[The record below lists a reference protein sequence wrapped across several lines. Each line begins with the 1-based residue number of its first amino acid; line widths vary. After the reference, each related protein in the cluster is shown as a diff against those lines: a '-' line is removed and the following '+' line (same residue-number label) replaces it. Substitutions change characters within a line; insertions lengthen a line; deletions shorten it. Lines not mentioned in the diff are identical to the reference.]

1 VILFRIEFKPAARQ
15 YAPVNRCIQFVLL
28 LLASAALPAG
38 AQGTAFNYQG
48 RLNDAGAPANAA
60 YDFQFTVYNAVANG
74 SPVSAAVTNSAV
86 AVSNG
91 LFSVTLDFDPGIFTG
106 TNYWLDL
113 AVRAAGT
120 TNFTELSPRQ
130 PVLPVPYAI
139 FATGASNLLGT
150 LAAAQLTG
158 TLPSAQVAGTY
169 SGLVNFS
176 NATNSFSGAFAGNGA
191 ALTNLNA
198 TQLTAGTVADA
209 RLTTNMARLNTNQT
223 FAGANSFPNA
233 GNSFSGAFAGS
244 GALLTNLNGSQVVA
258 GTVAD
263 ARLTTNVALLNASQ
277 TYTGSNTYTGA
288 NSFSGA
294 NSFTNNANTFTG
306 SFFGNG
312 LVGWIPVAGTSVQA
326 ARDTGYLLTNS
337 QLTTV
342 TLPLTASLLVGD
354 IVRISGAGAGGW
366 EVLANT
372 NQSFIG
378 NFSSYRNS
386 LWLLSNASGNNW
398 LSLAASADG
407 TRMYAAGSSGI
418 FPSSDSGHTW
428 GGAYTGFSGSW
439 NAVATSGDGN
449 TIYAV
454 ANAKAIQVTTN
465 SAGSWLTGNLS
476 GNWNCVA
483 CSADGKKGIAA
494 INGGNVYTSANYTS
508 WTSTGFGNTLWV
520 AVAYAANG
528 SLYAAAN
535 TNGSVYTSA
544 IVNGVSVAPKLTAL
558 VCSSDGSKLV
568 ACASP
573 GRIYTSMNSGTNWI
587 TNNVPT
593 ANWNCLAASA
603 DCTRLIAGVNGGQL
617 YSSVNFG
624 ASWSAFTSS
633 TSQAWSALAS
643 SADGSRLAAG
653 VNTGS
658 GGIYYSSAALQ
669 TSTVSTNG
677 FLTGSQGSAVELQYI
692 GNSQFMPVS
701 ATGTFWAN

>member
-1 VILFRIEFKPAARQ
+1 MILFRIEFKPAARQ

-366 EVLANT
+366 QVLANT

-378 NFSSYRNS
+378 AKIG
-386 LWLLSNASGNNW
+386 W
-398 LSLAASADG
+398 SAYFFQTTLVLDQPSP
-407 TRMYAAGSSGI
+407 TRC
-418 FPSSDSGHTW
+418 PWH
-428 GGAYTGFSGSW
+428 SW
-439 NAVATSGDGN
+439 
-449 TIYAV
+449 
-454 ANAKAIQVTTN
+454 
-465 SAGSWLTGNLS
+465 
-476 GNWNCVA
+476 
-483 CSADGKKGIAA
+483 IAA
-494 INGGNVYTSANYTS
+494 INGIKGMMSGRFRLKEVLRSQGAPVVSSMTFTPH
-508 WTSTGFGNTLWV
+508 STLPTDCPSKQSLQNQS
-520 AVAYAANG
+520 G
-528 SLYAAAN
+528 SSN
-535 TNGSVYTSA
+535 QT
-544 IVNGVSVAPKLTAL
+544 
-558 VCSSDGSKLV
+558 
-568 ACASP
+568 
-573 GRIYTSMNSGTNWI
+573 
-587 TNNVPT
+587 
-593 ANWNCLAASA
+593 
-603 DCTRLIAGVNGGQL
+603 
-617 YSSVNFG
+617 SSVVTTRTVPG
-624 ASWSAFTSS
+624 ANPTTPATAPNNRPAVKPKRKKPPTSKRE
-633 TSQAWSALAS
+633 AMC
-643 SADGSRLAAG
+643 RR
-653 VNTGS
+653 
-658 GGIYYSSAALQ
+658 
-669 TSTVSTNG
+669 
-677 FLTGSQGSAVELQYI
+677 
-692 GNSQFMPVS
+692 
-701 ATGTFWAN
+701 WANAVKHFRHTR